1 MLPPGRTGPP
11 RQEPGARRPRE
22 TWRERT
28 GPFFLYGPARFA
40 VAPSTGRGESTTMA
54 WETRFDVS
62 RGCRSTGGGI
72 SPGATGPLA
81 MRPRTTADG
90 VAAEPVTSSGN
101 F

>member
-1 MLPPGRTGPP
+1 
-11 RQEPGARRPRE
+11 
-22 TWRERT
+22 
-28 GPFFLYGPARFA
+28 
-40 VAPSTGRGESTTMA
+40 MA

-62 RGCRSTGGGI
+62 HGCRSIGGGI

-81 MRPRTTADG
+81 MRPRSTADG